1 MILRHLSITNFKNFE
16 EARLEFSPKV
26 NCFLG
31 NNGMGKSN
39 LLDAI
44 YYLSFCKSFTGMTDS
59 MVMRRGED
67 FTILKG
73 NYLRRGA
80 EEELVLGMSRGKRK
94 SLKRGGKEYDRLSS
108 HIGAFPL
115 VIAAPIDIDLIRGA
129 GDERRRLMDMVISQ
143 SDPVYLDNLLRYNRA
158 LEQRNRLLRDHSV
171 DHNLYMAVELQ
182 MDMAAT
188 YLHNARSRWVET
200 LTEIFNTFYHAIAGE
215 GENVTLRYISTLSSP
230 GTSMTSLLDSARR
243 HDEIVGHTSVG
254 PHRDDIEMLID
265 DMPMRR
271 AGSQGQCKTYS
282 LALRLAQ
289 YEFLR
294 SSCGMMPLL
303 LLDDIFDKLDATRVE
318 RIMELVTQSDFG
330 QIFITDTNRTH
341 LDDIMSRTTGDYK
354 LWLVS
359 HGTVEPINNH
369 ETH

>member
-39 LLDAI
+39 LLDAV

-67 FTILKG
+67 FAILKG

-215 GENVTLRYISTLSSP
+215 GEKI
-230 GTSMTSLLDSARR
+230 G
-243 HDEIVGHTSVG
+243 
-254 PHRDDIEMLID
+254 
-265 DMPMRR
+265 R
-271 AGSQGQCKTYS
+271 AH
-282 LALRLAQ
+282 
-289 YEFLR
+289 
-294 SSCGMMPLL
+294 
-303 LLDDIFDKLDATRVE
+303 V
-318 RIMELVTQSDFG
+318 
-330 QIFITDTNRTH
+330 
-341 LDDIMSRTTGDYK
+341 
-354 LWLVS
+354 
-359 HGTVEPINNH
+359 
-369 ETH
+369 